1 MAVTLCGRWMPLEA
15 QGYAC
20 AMCRKPFED
29 DQPISIDHD
38 HNCCPAEKSSCGRC
52 VRGLLDLS
60 CNASLGHIERKY
72 EMAQSYLDSPLP
84 CGLCGSRPPPDSDR
98 LPVVPGD

>member
-72 EMAQSYLDSPLP
+72 EMAQPYLGSPP
-84 CGLCGSRPPPDSDR
+84 AQR
-98 LPVVPGD
+98 LMRVEAAA